1 MSTINWPTSLSVVAS
16 LDLSIEYDVQ
26 INIARA
32 GTIETYGLPGARLVA
47 VVTFAADLET
57 RYRPQIEALVGSLR
71 GGARALS
78 MHHLGRPTPNGTIT
92 GSPTVATATA
102 AGDNTVALAN
112 CNGTLESGDWFGIGD
127 QMVMVE
133 EDAAPVSSAMTVKVS
148 PAIRAVNPV
157 GTVITLVRPSI
168 LWVPKSNIAGP
179 FPYRPAKVRP
189 GFAIELVE
197 RG

>member
-1 MSTINWPTSLSVVAS
+1 MSTINWPTSLNVVAS

-26 INIARA
+26 IDISRS
-32 GTIETYGLPGARLVA
+32 GRIDTYGLPGARLVA

-57 RYRPQIEALVGSLR
+57 RYRPQVEALVASLR

-78 MHHLGRPTPNGTIT
+78 MHHLGRPVPNGTIT

-102 AGDNTVALAN
+102 AGDNTMALGN
-112 CNGTLESGDWFGIGD
+112 CNGTFKAGDWFGIGD

-133 EDAAPVSSAMTVKVS
+133 EDVAPVSSAMTAKIS
-148 PAIRAVNPV
+148 PAVRAVYPV

-168 LWVPKSNIAGP
+168 LWVPKSSVAGP

-189 GFAIELVE
+189 GFSIELVE